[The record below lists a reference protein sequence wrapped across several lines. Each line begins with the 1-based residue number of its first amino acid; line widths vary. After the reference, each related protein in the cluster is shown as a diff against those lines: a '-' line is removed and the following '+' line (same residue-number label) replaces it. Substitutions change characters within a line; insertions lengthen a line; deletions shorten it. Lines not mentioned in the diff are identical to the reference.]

1 MHLSIRQLHLST
13 HIMSKVLDN
22 PRSKSLQDQKHPSD
36 CGLQGM
42 RILSSFKVAL
52 SLIQEH
58 LAVTN
63 FPS

>member
-1 MHLSIRQLHLST
+1 MHLSIQQLHLST

-36 CGLQGM
+36 CELQGM
-42 RILSSFKVAL
+42 QIFLSFKVAP
-52 SLIQEH
+52 SLIQVH

>member
-1 MHLSIRQLHLST
+1 MHLSIQQLHLST

-22 PRSKSLQDQKHPSD
+22 PRSKSLQDLKHPSD
-36 CGLQGM
+36 CELQGM
-42 RILSSFKVAL
+42 QIFLSFKVAP
-52 SLIQEH
+52 SLIQAH